1 VNASF
6 GTALPA
12 GTKVNLLF
20 KAFPSNSDW
29 TPLPMTPNG
38 DGYTATV
45 PGTGEGA
52 MFAVEVGGSTDDGW
66 RYPDV
71 LEDTPYQ
78 TLAP

>member
-1 VNASF
+1 
-6 GTALPA
+6 
-12 GTKVNLLF
+12 
-20 KAFPSNSDW
+20 
-29 TPLPMTPNG
+29 
-38 DGYTATV
+38 
-45 PGTGEGA
+45 